1 MASLQ
6 EICTAKLAKDTNTY
20 QKKIEFLM
28 TYAKYSV
35 TLQG

>member
-6 EICTAKLAKDTNTY
+6 EICTTKLAKDTNIY
-20 QKKIEFLM
+20 QKKTDFLM

-35 TLQG
+35 T